1 MPLTFFH
8 NCENNANIASPP
20 NYSAGDTTGSL
31 INSGTFVSGQGRSG
45 GYSLRAP
52 ATFNGG
58 LSFATPGGI
67 WPGSLSTPT
76 NGVGSMGF
84 SVRCATS
91 MPVAGVGTLCAMRF
105 KGTAVNDVI
114 GFSYAA
120 SGSPDEIGIIVRNGS
135 GSVSV
140 VTTGANM
147 AAGNYY
153 GVVGRFDIPNDLLTI
168 EVYNAAGTLLDEAT
182 STADLGAY
190 CPADIDQFAVGQK
203 QTTHAYDV
211 DYDNFMVASE
221 YDAPLQSY
229 LAIED
234 YRDYMAGSQLILP
247 YRSSGGMVDLS
258 GNFRG

>member
-8 NCENNANIASPP
+8 NCENNNNIVSPP
-20 NYSAGDTTGSL
+20 NYSAGDTTGGL
-31 INSGTFVSGQGRSG
+31 INSGAFVSGQGRSG

-52 ATFNGG
+52 GTFNGG
-58 LSFATPGGI
+58 LLYGTPGGI
-67 WPGSLSTPT
+67 WPGSLSSPS
-76 NGVGSMGF
+76 NGVGAIAMSM
-84 SVRCATS
+84 RCATS
-91 MPVAGVGTLCAMRF
+91 MPVAGVGTLLGMRF
-105 KGTAVNDVI
+105 KGTAVNDVV
-114 GFSYAA
+114 GFTYAA
-120 SGSPDEIGIIVRNGS
+120 SGSPDEIGMFVRNSS

-153 GVVGRFDIPNDLLTI
+153 GIVGRFDIPNDLLTI
-168 EVYNAAGTLLDEAT
+168 EVYNAAGTLLDAVT
-182 STADLGAY
+182 STSDLGAY
-190 CPADIDQFAVGQK
+190 CPADIDSFSLGQK
-203 QTTHAYDV
+203 QTSHAYDV
-211 DYDNFMVASE
+211 DFDNFMVASE

-234 YRDYMAGSQLILP
+234 YRDYLAGSQLILP